1 MSAQVCPI
9 CGATPDTCLH
19 WTMCPKRGA
28 LVCLMHCI
36 KCRHLEPD
44 NWHCQYYND
53 LRAAL
58 AAHEENGG
66 T

>member
-1 MSAQVCPI
+1 MTAQACPI
-9 CGATPDTCLH
+9 CGATLNTCLH
-19 WTMCPKRGA
+19 WTRCPKHGA
-28 LVCLMHCI
+28 LICLTHCI

-58 AAHEENGG
+58 AAQEESRG